1 MMAIGVFMRRA
12 GLFFGVL
19 GAWILPSVATA
30 DTLTLKNGTQVGGHI
45 ESVGDGQAI
54 VTATTPNGGTVRLPY
69 QLSEIQSVE
78 MPAPPELA
86 QVSGQTPE
94 QVVSTLS
101 PLVKEDAG
109 LPADWV
115 IDAMG
120 QLADAYLSLHQDEK
134 ANAIYAQIAQLYPD
148 SSYTAIATAG
158 QAKVLLAQGKVPE
171 ALDAV
176 QPLIDAA
183 NQTLVPSASE
193 ARAYANAFLVYGQI
207 LESQKKYSE
216 ALEAYLTVKTLF
228 YENQALV
235 DQSAMRVQNLRAQ
248 QPGVSVE

>member
-1 MMAIGVFMRRA
+1 MRRA
-12 GLFFGVL
+12 VLFFGVL
-19 GAWILPSVATA
+19 GAWVLPPMAQA
-30 DTLTLKNGTQVGGHI
+30 DTLTLKNGTQVVGHI

-54 VTATTPNGGTVRLPY
+54 VTATASNGGTVKLPY
-69 QLSEIQSVE
+69 QLSQIQSVD

-86 QVSGQTPE
+86 QVNGQAPE
-94 QVVSTLS
+94 RVVSALA
-101 PLVKEDAG
+101 PLTKSYAG
-109 LPADWV
+109 LPANWV

-120 QLADAYLSLHQDEK
+120 QLADAYVSLHQDDQ
-134 ANAIYAQIAQLYPD
+134 ANAIYAQIAQLYPN

-158 QAKVLLAQGKVPE
+158 KAKVLLTKGNVPE
-171 ALDAV
+171 ALATV

-183 NQTLVPSASE
+183 NQTVAPSASE
-193 ARAYANAFLVYGQI
+193 AWAYANAFLVYGQI

-228 YENQALV
+228 YQNQALV
-235 DQSAMRVQNLRAQ
+235 DQSARLVQNLRAQ